1 MNILFLVRRYNQL
14 DHIAPIIYRL
24 TQDTGH
30 QSLLFTINPSLRL
43 SEDYRARY
51 LVEKCGAVVDSIYR
65 HPIPKSSRTDRSD
78 KLMWTPGMNFVRRL
92 VARVDT
98 KHSFLWRIF
107 SEAWARQLLRN
118 LQVEALVVDWQ
129 KPGRHRSL
137 QVLSAARQLG
147 VPVIAVPHAIPLQA
161 NDLITSRQAK
171 RGAPGSYEFNSRFFD
186 LIIAPHEQFAKRL
199 IRGAIPHTK
208 TRVAGSARFCDE
220 WKSILRTIG
229 PHRQP
234 VDQDRRVRST
244 LNVVFFDHDRKYRID
259 PKIVES
265 AVDRVSRVASVNLV
279 VVPGVGSHQLSPEKS
294 RHAYAIGQSTDALAL
309 IEWSDVVM
317 TTTSSIVIDAI
328 LLDKI
333 FIYPKY
339 FHLNEMIFEEYQF
352 CRTALDDDQLVKM
365 LEEIWETDIEKRV
378 PLAHN
383 QSAKRFITEVVYGGK
398 PDRDVL
404 TNYKKCIENIALRF
418 KAQRGF
424 LNVETLAISKVD

>member
-1 MNILFLVRRYNQL
+1 MNILFLVRRYNDL
-14 DHIAPIIYRL
+14 DHIAPIIYKFA
-24 TQDTGH
+24 QDTDH

-51 LVEKCGAVVDSIYR
+51 LVEKCGTVVDSIYR
-65 HPIPKSSRTDRSD
+65 HTIPKSSRTDRSD
-78 KLMWTPGMNFVRRL
+78 NLMWTPVLNFVRRL

-107 SEAWARQLLRN
+107 NEAWARQLLGN

-147 VPVIAVPHAIPLQA
+147 IPVIAVPHAIPLQT
-161 NDLITSRQAK
+161 NDLITRRQAK

-186 LIIAPHEQFAKRL
+186 LIIAPHEEFAQRL
-199 IRGAIPHTK
+199 IRGDVPHTK
-208 TRVAGSARFCDE
+208 TCVSGSARFCDE
-220 WKSILRTIG
+220 WKSILKTIA

-234 VDQDRRVRST
+234 ADQDRRVRSA
-244 LNVVFFDHDRKYRID
+244 LNVVFFDHDRNYRID
-259 PKIVES
+259 PQIVES
-265 AVDRVSRVASVNLV
+265 AVDRISRVASVNLV
-279 VVPGVGSHQLSPEKS
+279 VVPGVGLHQLSPEKS
-294 RHAYAIGQSTDALAL
+294 GHAYTIGQPTDALAL

-317 TTTSSIVIDAI
+317 TTTSSIMIDAI

-333 FIYPKY
+333 FVYPKY
-339 FHLNEMIFEEYQF
+339 FHLNEMVFEKYQF
-352 CRTALDDDQLVKM
+352 CRTALDDDQLAKM
-365 LEEIWETDIEKRV
+365 LGEICETDIEKRAR
-378 PLAHN
+378 LHHN
-383 QSAKRFITEVVYGGK
+383 QSVKRFITEVVYGGK

-404 TNYKKCIENIALRF
+404 TDYRKCVENIALRF
-418 KAQRGF
+418 KAHREF